1 MPYKYKKYKLCEIFW
16 LDHAGSGGWQEESDF
31 LEPPI
36 ECRSIGWLV
45 REDKQRYFLAS
56 TLSSDAGQGGC
67 SEILK
72 ATVTRFKV
80 IRKSF

>member
-1 MPYKYKKYKLCEIFW
+1 MPYKYKKYQLCEIRW
-16 LDHAGSGGWQEESDF
+16 LDHAGSGGWTEKSDF
-31 LEPPI
+31 LEAPI

-45 REDKQRYFLAS
+45 REDKQRYFLVN